1 MARFLFL
8 FLLFFFFFFSISP
21 LPFTISQPIYSLC
34 DRSRNF
40 TASSPFQANLDRLIG
55 SLIASTPSTGFAN
68 NTIGDA
74 PDVIY
79 GLAVCRGDLGF
90 DHCRNCLSNATN
102 DAKSSCPGNKGGT
115 VFYADCLLR
124 YSDVNF
130 LGRSTYTQWWIANG
144 NNVTTTPVP
153 LFNRLLG
160 GLLNNLTA
168 QAATSS
174 RRFAADSVVLND
186 FQRVYALVQCTG
198 DLSPRA
204 CSDCLKD
211 EIGTIP
217 TCCNGRRGA
226 RVYGGSCFIRYE
238 IYPFVNDSSV
248 GSASPQPRAAI
259 SPPGQA
265 KKNQSATI
273 IVAIVV
279 AVFAVLTFSG
289 IIMIY
294 KRKKKRKDPFRY
306 TLSKKMEDA
315 SEERD
320 SLIFSLDDLKLATL
334 DFSDQNKLGEGG
346 FGKVYKGTLK
356 DGQIIAV
363 KRLVKNNGEGL
374 DEFKNEIVLVAK
386 LQHRN
391 LVRLLGYCLQAQEK
405 ILVYEYLP
413 NKSLDK
419 FIFDPSKSKFLT
431 WEKRMRIIEG
441 IGRGLLYLHE
451 DSRFKIIHRD
461 LKANNILLDENMTAK
476 IADFGL
482 ARLFGNEQ
490 TYGNTQR
497 IAGTYGYMAPEYVM
511 HGHISTKSD
520 VYSFGVLLLEIM
532 TGKRCVGFHGSS
544 PPTDFISYISRLWME
559 GNPLKFLD
567 KDIAD
572 CCPPDEA
579 LRCFH
584 VGLLC
589 TQLDPLERPNMSNVV
604 LFLSSSSISL
614 PPVSPVSEYSDTSS
628 NRSQYSNRKTLTMR
642 SLPKAS
648 STVDNSASISDST
661 TLELR

>member
-1 MARFLFL
+1 MGRFRFL
-8 FLLFFFFFFSISP
+8 FFFFFSISP
-21 LPFTISQPIYSLC
+21 LPFTFSQPIYSLC

-217 TCCNGRRGA
+217 TCCNGKRGA

-248 GSASPQPRAAI
+248 GSGSPLPPPPTAI
-259 SPPGQA
+259 SPPPQASPAPEA
-265 KKNQSATI
+265 KKNQTAT
-273 IVAIVV
+273 IVV
-279 AVFAVLTFSG
+279 AIGVSIFAVVAFSAF
-289 IIMIY
+289 IVIC
-294 KRKKKRKDPFRY
+294 KRKKKQEDPFREK
-306 TLSKKMEDA
+306 LDDA

-363 KRLVKNNGEGL
+363 KRLVNNDGEGL
-374 DEFKNEIVLVAK
+374 DELRNEVALVAK

-405 ILVYEYLP
+405 ILVYEYLS

-419 FIFDPSKSKFLT
+419 FLFDPSKSKFLT

-490 TYGNTQR
+490 SYGNTQR

-520 VYSFGVLLLEIM
+520 VYSFGVLLLEIL

-544 PPTDFISYISRLWME
+544 PPTDFLSYISRLWME
-559 GNPLKFLD
+559 GNPLNFLD

-572 CCPPDEA
+572 CCPPDLA

-589 TQLDPLERPNMSNVV
+589 IQLDPLERPNMSHVV

-614 PPVSPVSEYSDTSS
+614 PPVSPVSEYNYTSTI
-628 NRSQYSNRKTLTMR
+628 RTEYSNRKSLTMR
-642 SLPKAS
+642 SLPKLS
-648 STVDNSASISDST
+648 SPIDNGASITDRS